1 MLRMKYTMVKIITI
15 IINFL
20 HKITKPR
27 VYISST
33 VNPLTALVPI
43 GRNQISAS
51 QAALGKISS
60 AGRRIGFLG
69 YSRAVSCLM

>member
-1 MLRMKYTMVKIITI
+1 MMPGDKID
-15 IINFL
+15 NCDL
-20 HKITKPR
+20 
-27 VYISST
+27 
-33 VNPLTALVPI
+33 NLTRDTLIVI